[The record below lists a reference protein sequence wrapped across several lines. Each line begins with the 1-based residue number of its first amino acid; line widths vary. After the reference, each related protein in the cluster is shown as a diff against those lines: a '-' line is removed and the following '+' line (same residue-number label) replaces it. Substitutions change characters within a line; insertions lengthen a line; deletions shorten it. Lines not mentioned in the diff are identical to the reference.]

1 MAAEEVMP
9 RIMNTTPK
17 DIRSVRLKSPKRRPA
32 KHPSV
37 EKETVQI
44 VPEGVIVHKPEH
56 LTNFTIDKPKI
67 DFFK

>member
-1 MAAEEVMP
+1 
-9 RIMNTTPK
+9 MNTTPK
-17 DIRSVRLKSPKRRPA
+17 DIRSVRLKSPKRRHT

-37 EKETVQI
+37 ERDKVLI
-44 VPEGVIVHKPEH
+44 VPEGVIVHGPEH